1 MAAPISQSTNEQQT
15 TPVNQLP
22 GWVLLALIL
31 SSADENMDLWENGQL
46 VGHLDGTREEWLERI
61 QALRDAEDNPQ

>member
-1 MAAPISQSTNEQQT
+1 MESLNNGPMSIRPEQIHH
-15 TPVNQLP
+15 LY
-22 GWVLLALIL
+22 LLTLIL
-31 SSADENMDLWENGQL
+31 SSADENMDLWENGQR